1 MVECRHDVGYPSG
14 ISRVLLLQILL
25 INFMLNFNSMK
36 IGFISTIFI
45 SLHLPHAFLLIST
58 FFTFYNFSFFD
69 HSTILKREP
78 QDRNFYFRNCSWIEH
93 ETEIYFVQFT
103 KIAERVQ
110 ELGRWSISSMRWERN
125 YYKVELER
133 YWWLLNFFA
142 TICNNQSVSLSSIM
156 HNVHVLVMDER
167 KKNQLEFLG
176 CWKTIK
182 RIFFKCRVYSVK
194 WSDWKG
200 KDRGKITVCKM

>member
-1 MVECRHDVGYPSG
+1 
-14 ISRVLLLQILL
+14 
-25 INFMLNFNSMK
+25 MLNFISMK

-45 SLHLPHAFLLIST
+45 SLHLPHAFLLISP
-58 FFTFYNFSFFD
+58 FLHFIISRFFD
-69 HSTILKREP
+69 HSTVLKREP
-78 QDRNFYFRNCSWIEH
+78 QDRNFYFGNCSWIEH

-110 ELGRWSISSMRWERN
+110 ELGRWSKSSMRWERN

-133 YWWLLNFFA
+133 YWWLLNFFS

-167 KKNQLEFLG
+167 KKISWRFLELLEM
-176 CWKTIK
+176 IK
-182 RIFFKCRVYSVK
+182 RIFCKYWVYSVK
-194 WSDWKG
+194 
-200 KDRGKITVCKM
+200 